1 MQKQQVITIKPC
13 DKGAGIIILVFTEYI
28 RACEEHLSGEQVQS
42 DGSRK
47 PYYEKV
53 KDDALEEIRNKV
65 NLVVEEAFD
74 NNIITKEEYEAMRAD
89 EKAAAR
95 FYATFKVHKKHVT
108 GKVPPER
115 PIISGNGSV
124 TENISAYVDFHIK
137 ELATQ
142 HSSYLQDTPD
152 FWRLW

>member
-47 PYYEKV
+47 PYYKKV
-53 KDDALEEIRNKV
+53 KEDALEEIRNKV

-74 NNIITKEEYEAMRAD
+74 NNIITKEEYEGNLTNFD
-89 EKAAAR
+89 KS
-95 FYATFKVHKKHVT
+95 HK
-108 GKVPPER
+108 
-115 PIISGNGSV
+115 I
-124 TENISAYVDFHIK
+124 
-137 ELATQ
+137 
-142 HSSYLQDTPD
+142 
-152 FWRLW
+152 

>member
-47 PYYEKV
+47 PYYKKV
-53 KDDALEEIRNKV
+53 KEDALEEIRNKV

-74 NNIITKEEYEAMRAD
+74 NNILSKIEYDAMRAD

-95 FYATFKVHKKHVT
+95 FYATFKVHKKHEA
-108 GKVPPER
+108 GKAPPER

-137 ELATQ
+137 ALATQ

-152 FWRLW
+152 F